1 MIPSSHLLLGEAPQD
16 AARRI
21 LWEQLELKGVPL
33 TEPSVVSES
42 YTPRRFPDLPSHWDV
57 DFIFRGEIPTAKLPK
72 TPAWTELAFVDVSR
86 TRKSEMARS
95 HEDILESAGFMFA
108 E

>member
-1 MIPSSHLLLGEAPQD
+1 VE
-16 AARRI
+16 
-21 LWEQLELKGVPL
+21 
-33 TEPSVVSES
+33 
-42 YTPRRFPDLPSHWDV
+42 
-57 DFIFRGEIPTAKLPK
+57 FIFRGEIPTAKLPK